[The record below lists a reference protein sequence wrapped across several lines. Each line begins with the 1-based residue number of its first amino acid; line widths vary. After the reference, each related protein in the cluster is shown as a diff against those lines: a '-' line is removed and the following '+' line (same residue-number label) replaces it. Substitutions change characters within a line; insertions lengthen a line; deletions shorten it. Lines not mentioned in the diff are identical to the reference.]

1 VSLELVDFEVGTETY
16 EGRLNVQQP
25 DADTGVVVVP
35 GAGHGPF
42 GDIFDIIAYELAGTG
57 KQVFRFETWTD
68 HDELD
73 EKTLA
78 KTHAEIDAAVEYLQS
93 EGCTTIYLLAK
104 SFGGGV
110 TLTHVPDAVERVVLW
125 EPATMEL
132 GDESNVDAVADER
145 FGDVEEYVVDDDDLG
160 AIDVP
165 VRILCGDAERGMPV
179 DLAEDM
185 ASRIPDAT
193 VTVIRGETHGF
204 NTNRTAIVGHTLGFF
219 SDEA

>member
-1 VSLELVDFEVGTETY
+1 MSLELVDFEVGGETY
-16 EGRLNVQQP
+16 EGRLNTQRA

-42 GDIFDIIAYELAGTG
+42 GDIFDVISYELAGTG
-57 KQVFRFETWTD
+57 KQVFRFDTWEN
-68 HDELD
+68 HEELD

-78 KTHAEIDAAVEYLQS
+78 EIHREVDAAVEYLQS

-110 TLTHVPDAVERVVLW
+110 TLTYVPDAVERVVLW

-132 GDESNVDAVADER
+132 GDESNIDDVEDEQ

-160 AIDVP
+160 RIDVP

-179 DLAEDM
+179 DLAEDF

-193 VTVIRGETHGF
+193 VTVIPGEDHGF
-204 NTNRTAIVGHTLGFF
+204 NTNRTAVVGHTLGFF
-219 SDEA
+219 SDAV